1 MQIYD
6 SLGLVRSIIIQAKIL
21 MKDLWMLGWN
31 KSIPQEIYSEWMSF
45 RSELEQLTV
54 FKKPSISKKH
64 KKYKIA

>member
-1 MQIYD
+1 
-6 SLGLVRSIIIQAKIL
+6 